1 MQDCLKRTSAHTC
14 THMYK
19 DTKADI
25 HAHVE
30 PFANTWLENKNRI
43 IYIFKDKGKK
53 MQIRVYS
60 RPVFDKEERREEDR
74 KRVCVC
80 FVYASVC

>member
-1 MQDCLKRTSAHTC
+1 
-14 THMYK
+14 
-19 DTKADI
+19 
-25 HAHVE
+25 
-30 PFANTWLENKNRI
+30 
-43 IYIFKDKGKK
+43 

-60 RPVFDKEERREEDR
+60 RPMFDKEERREEDR

>member
-1 MQDCLKRTSAHTC
+1 MQSSFVISSLSHISIELSGTSMQDCLKRTSAHTC

-43 IYIFKDKGKK
+43 IYIFKGQREKNANKGV
-53 MQIRVYS
+53 Q
-60 RPVFDKEERREEDR
+60 
-74 KRVCVC
+74 
-80 FVYASVC
+80 